1 MIRSRKAISPVIATV
16 ILVAVAV
23 VIAAAFAGFAS
34 GIFASSSTVAV
45 DSAVDLYVLS
55 DGTGGVSLKN
65 TGAAD
70 DKLISIQVSPNDPII
85 APFSQACQGNCHGHG
100 HHFGWGNGNGHHSG
114 GGNQAP
120 DSAVPA
126 NSIVDI
132 PWDKSLGDFGVG
144 QTVEVMLKMQSGAT
158 LTQETTVED
167 ANG

>member
-34 GIFASSSTVAV
+34 GM
-45 DSAVDLYVLS
+45 
-55 DGTGGVSLKN
+55 SLKN